1 MRLQGWSWF
10 FSGLAVLLG
19 GCATQVPAPIATAPV
34 HNPQL
39 SQVRTHPGDYQGVT
53 VRWGG
58 TIAEVENQEHDTLL
72 VIVDRP
78 LESDGQPQ
86 VNDTSQGRFLAQV
99 NGFLDPVVY
108 ARGRLL
114 TVVGTVA
121 GSRSRKIGSYPYQYP
136 VVAVE
141 SYYLWPRPVET
152 VRYYYPCYDRFWYG
166 PSLYPWYRAPYSW
179 PYYCP

>member
-1 MRLQGWSWF
+1 MRSQRWSRL
-10 FSGLAVLLG
+10 FSGMVLLLS

-39 SQVRTHPGDYQGVT
+39 EQVRAHPGNYQGVT

-58 TIAEVENQEHDTLL
+58 TIAEVENQEHDTVL

-86 VNDTSQGRFLAQV
+86 VNDMSQGRFLAQAK
-99 NGFLDPVVY
+99 GFLDPVVY
-108 ARGRLL
+108 APGRLL

-121 GSRSRKIGSYPYQYP
+121 GARTRKIGSYSYQYP

-141 SYYLWPRPVET
+141 SYYLWPRAQQT
-152 VRYYYPCYDRFWYG
+152 VRYYPCYDRFWYSS
-166 PSLYPWYRAPYSW
+166 PLYPWYQVPYSW
-179 PYYCP
+179 PYSCP